1 MLTTIKAM
9 GICKTINTVVF
20 RKAILITTVYFFAS
34 SCLTAQLLIPPIGEW
49 RDHLNS
55 QQTSQVLKGDKI
67 YCAATSHVFYINEKR
82 ETARYSKISGLNE
95 VAVQQIGWDATTAQ
109 LVIAYTNS
117 NLDIVKDGTVK
128 NISDI
133 KRSRIAGN
141 KTIYSVYCKD
151 GLAYLS
157 TGFGVI
163 VVNLQ
168 KYEIKDTW
176 VIGNNG
182 VQVAVN
188 AFTSDGNL
196 FYAATEEGLKT
207 TPVTIDNPA
216 NFKNWQSV
224 SASGWGNAPVQNIL
238 LANNKVIAVKGDSLF
253 ILNGANWQL
262 LYTDP
267 NWPIV
272 SSNSSANKLLIGQ
285 RTASGNARVIIVNT
299 NGQIEKTLT
308 QPNVISFPKSAF
320 IDNDAIWVADQFGGL
335 SAFNPNAERFIPNGP
350 PGTADGEIVI
360 QQNKLYAAAGSV
372 NSAWN
377 YQYNR
382 NGVYSFEQDN
392 WSYQGY
398 YNQPVL
404 DSVFDFISLAIDPV
418 DETVWAGSY
427 GGGLVNF
434 RKTGSPLIY
443 KRNNST
449 LQAAIGD
456 PGSFRVSGL
465 AFDQNRNLWISNY
478 GAAQNLQVRKAD
490 GNWKAFSIPFT
501 HLENAVGQIL
511 IDDANQLWIQSPKDN
526 GLFCFSYGQNIDN
539 TTDDQWKFYRQGSGI
554 GNLPG
559 NNVLSIAKDKNG
571 FIWVGTDKGIGII
584 QCTNDV
590 FRGNGCDAILPVVQL
605 DRFAGLLFKDEIVQC
620 IAVDGANRKWIGS
633 KNGLWLISADGD
645 KIIYRF
651 TEENS
656 PLLNNDVKKL
666 AIDPATGEVFI
677 ATLSGICSFRS
688 TATEGGATN
697 SNVLVFPNPVPPGY
711 NGTIAIRGLVS
722 NALVKIIEMNG
733 RLVYQARAL
742 GGQLIW
748 NGRNYRGEKIA
759 SGIYPVIVRDDSGE
773 EKTVTK
779 IVITSGR

>member
-1 MLTTIKAM
+1 M
-9 GICKTINTVVF
+9 GICKTINCAVI
-20 RKAILITTVYFFAS
+20 RKIMLITAFFFCIA
-34 SCLTAQLLIPPIGEW
+34 TNTPAQLPIPPIGEW

-55 QQTSQVLKGDKI
+55 QQVSQVLKGDKI
-67 YCAATSHVFYINEKR
+67 YCAATSHVFYITEKK
-82 ETARYSKISGLNE
+82 ESGRYSKISGLNE
-95 VAVQQIGWDATTAQ
+95 VGIQQIGWDASTAQ
-109 LVIAYTNS
+109 LVITYTNS
-117 NLDIVKDGTVK
+117 NLDIIKDGTVK

-133 KRSRIAGN
+133 KRSRITGN
-141 KTIYSVYCKD
+141 KNIYSVYCKD

-157 TGFGVI
+157 TGLGVI

-196 FYAATEEGLKT
+196 FYAATDEGLKT
-207 TPVTIDNPA
+207 TPVNTGNPA
-216 NFKNWQSV
+216 NFKSWQSV
-224 SASGWGNAPVQNIL
+224 SATGWGNVPIQNIL
-238 LANNKVIAVKGDSLF
+238 IANNKVIAVKGDSLF
-253 ILNGANWQL
+253 MLNGTNWQL
-262 LYTDP
+262 LYADP

-272 SSNSSANKLLIGQ
+272 STNSSANKLLIGQ
-285 RTASGNARVIIVNT
+285 RTASGNARVIVINT

-308 QPNVISFPKSAF
+308 QSNVISFPKSAF

-350 PGTADGEIVI
+350 PGTADGDMVI
-360 QQNKLYAAAGSV
+360 QQNTLYAAAGSV

-382 NGVYSFEQDN
+382 NGVYSFLQNN

-398 YNQPVL
+398 YNQPML
-404 DSVFDFISLAIDPV
+404 DSVLDFISLAIDPS

-443 KRNNST
+443 KKNNST

-456 PGSFRVSGL
+456 PASFRVSGL

-478 GAAQNLQVRKAD
+478 GAAQNLQVRKTD
-490 GNWKAFSIPFT
+490 GSWKAFAIPFT
-501 HLENAVGQIL
+501 HLENAVGQIV
-511 IDDANQLWIQSPKDN
+511 IDDYNQLWIQSPKDN
-526 GLFCFSYGQNIDN
+526 GLFCFNYGQSIDN
-539 TTDDQWKFYRQGSGI
+539 TTDDQWKFYRQGSGN

-584 QCTNDV
+584 QCPNEV
-590 FRGNGCDAILPVVQL
+590 FRGNGCDALLPIVQL

-620 IAVDGANRKWIGS
+620 IAVDGANRKWIGT

-651 TEENS
+651 SEENS
-656 PLLNNDVKKL
+656 PLLSNDVKKL

-677 ATLSGICSFRS
+677 ATLSGICSFRGTS
-688 TATEGGATN
+688 TEGGTSN

-711 NGTIAIRGLVS
+711 SGTIAIRGLVN

-759 SGIYPVIVRDDSGE
+759 SGIYPVIIRDDSGE